1 MNFHGPQHELYH
13 LTMRDSSFR
22 ERPESDKHWGRKKE
36 EKRRTGKW
44 KTGLALPAG
53 LFEAVTVSPWKRD
66 GV

>member
-13 LTMRDSSFR
+13 FTMRDSSFW
-22 ERPESDKHWGRKKE
+22 ERPESDKHSERKKE
-36 EKRRTGKW
+36 EKRTTGKW